1 MEKKKTRLKGQ
12 YIRYKQKSLQHNFYA
27 NYKESQFLRY
37 TLNTGTHQ
45 FYNKFAS
52 EHPDH
57 VRATGANVT
66 IKNTLDRLQGLPT
79 LLCPWLSKN
88 WSN

>member
-1 MEKKKTRLKGQ
+1 MTSEVAKEIAYKIDVLNASIGQ
-12 YIRYKQKSLQHNFYA
+12 P
-27 NYKESQFLRY
+27 
-37 TLNTGTHQ
+37 
-45 FYNKFAS
+45 